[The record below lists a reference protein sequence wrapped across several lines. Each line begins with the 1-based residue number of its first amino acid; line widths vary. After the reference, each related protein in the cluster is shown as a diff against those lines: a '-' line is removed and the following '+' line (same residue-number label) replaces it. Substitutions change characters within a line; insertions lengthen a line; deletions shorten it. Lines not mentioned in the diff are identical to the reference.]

1 MGGGGLTIGVGGSM
15 VAAGLEVRGELPGW
29 NCPDLEWGARLGL
42 AVSSLLTPPPPAP
55 AAPPAPGRPAGP
67 EL

>member
-1 MGGGGLTIGVGGSM
+1 M

-29 NCPDLEWGARLGL
+29 NCPGLEWGARLGL